1 MPFVE
6 DLIAV
11 SNNNQFAKIK
21 LYDGF
26 GNLLQELMAFA
37 MPLKLSY
44 RHERRVL
51 ISPSSD
57 NRGLTPEEIRAAL
70 AYSQGKDPAQFPFAN
85 KILVEIWD
93 YLIFKDNSG
102 IIFQAINFYARE
114 LIEYPQYSPNTLY
127 YGPYSIHPNEM
138 CDKFHLL
145 CKSENYP
152 GYFCQPIAP
161 IATSVQKMNEKTRI

>member
-11 SNNNQFAKIK
+11 TGNNQFAKIK

-26 GNLLQELMAFA
+26 GNLLQELMSFA

-44 RHERRVL
+44 RFEGRVL

-57 NRGLTPEEIRAAL
+57 NRGLNPEEIRAAF

-85 KILVEIWD
+85 KILVEVWD
-93 YLIFKDNSG
+93 YLIFKDSSG
-102 IIFQAINFYARE
+102 IVFQAIDFYARE

-138 CDKFHLL
+138 CDKFHLQ
-145 CKSENYP
+145 CKSNYYP
-152 GYFCQPIAP
+152 GVVCKPIAP
-161 IATSVQKMNEKTRI
+161 MANTIQKMNEKGFK